1 MASFP
6 LGTSDSAEKGVV
18 LLYSEKCTDWLEH
31 THFPHPGIQRAVYSS
46 QFKPSCNKR
55 HMTMV
60 YVLHYSLVSQCTLFK
75 INLNSRPCKRMGLD
89 EEVNNTLIL
98 SVKQDLED

>member
-1 MASFP
+1 
-6 LGTSDSAEKGVV
+6 
-18 LLYSEKCTDWLEH
+18 
-31 THFPHPGIQRAVYSS
+31 
-46 QFKPSCNKR
+46 
-55 HMTMV
+55 MV